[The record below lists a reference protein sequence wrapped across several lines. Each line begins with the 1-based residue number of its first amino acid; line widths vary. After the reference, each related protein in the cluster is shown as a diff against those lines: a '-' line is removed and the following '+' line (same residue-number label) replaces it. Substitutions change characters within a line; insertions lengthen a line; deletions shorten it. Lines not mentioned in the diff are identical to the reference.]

1 MCHPRVMVLTILLK
15 FRCLTTFLSIKMSSG
30 VGICRET
37 ATVPMLTP
45 KYLQH
50 FLSQELSESTC
61 SKKLQ
66 VSSVVK
72 AGLKIFAAET
82 DVKSIQQMAALD
94 VSIPCGSWGK
104 DWSEASAASSHP
116 DESGAHLARCLE
128 LDGIQL
134 AKKIDVTMQVQE
146 KGNEQQARFCCINC
160 LNFKQVNF

>member
-1 MCHPRVMVLTILLK
+1 MWGSAEKLQQFL
-15 FRCLTTFLSIKMSSG
+15 CLRL
-30 VGICRET
+30 
-37 ATVPMLTP
+37 

-50 FLSQELSESTC
+50 FLSQELSESTS

-66 VSSVVK
+66 VSEVVK

-104 DWSEASAASSHP
+104 YWSEALAASSNP
-116 DESGAHLARCLE
+116 DGIVAHLSQSLE

-146 KGNEQQARFCCINC
+146 KGEQQARFCCINC
-160 LNFKQVNF
+160 INFKQFSL